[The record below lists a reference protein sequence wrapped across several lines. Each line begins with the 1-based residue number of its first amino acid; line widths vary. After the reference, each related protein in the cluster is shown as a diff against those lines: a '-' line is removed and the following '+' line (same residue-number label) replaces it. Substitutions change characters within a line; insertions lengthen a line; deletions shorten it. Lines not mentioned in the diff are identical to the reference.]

1 MIDQIDQQLQ
11 TWIQETLRVPATL
24 SDPIPP
30 PKKPAIVFSLIELS
44 ERPALRS
51 LHRPPLQITLHYL
64 ITAWDDS
71 PIASHR
77 LLGELI
83 FAALEHPTYEVALD
97 PLPTALWTAFGA
109 TPRPAFILRVPLRR
123 DRPEPAAP
131 LVRVPLNSQL
141 VPLAHLEGRI
151 LGNGD
156 IPLVGA
162 VVEYPTLSITTS
174 TDSQGCFRLPDLP
187 AEPDAPR
194 RLRIQARERQFE
206 ITFTRL
212 SGQEPLVI
220 RLDLLTKPEEPP
232 ASP

>member
-24 SDPIPP
+24 SDPTPP
-30 PKKPAIVFSLIELS
+30 PQKPCIVFSLIELS

-71 PIASHR
+71 PTESHR

-83 FAALEHPTYEVALD
+83 FAAMDHPNYEVALD
-97 PLPTALWTAFGA
+97 PLPTTLWTAFGA
-109 TPRPAFILRVPLRR
+109 PPRPAFILRVPLRR
-123 DRPEPAAP
+123 DRVETAAP
-131 LVRVPLNSQL
+131 LVRAPLNSQL
-141 VPLAHLEGRI
+141 VPTAHLEGRI

-156 IPLVGA
+156 IPLAGA
-162 VVEYPTLSITTS
+162 IVEYPTLSITTR
-174 TDSQGCFRLPDLP
+174 TDSQGCFRLPDLSS
-187 AEPDAPR
+187 EPDSPR
-194 RLRIQARERQFE
+194 RLRIQAREKHFE
-206 ITFTRL
+206 ITVTRL
-212 SGQEPLVI
+212 SGKEPLVI

-232 ASP
+232 ATP